1 MSKELYHDYL
11 AYLEEYGLGSFAP
24 IRRFAWLMLRTTF
37 PIILFFRLAGHRNVL
52 VRCFGI
58 PIYKLIRMLS
68 GVQIPRQTK
77 IGGGLLVPHYGCIVL
92 NKKSTYGEYLTVH
105 QCVTVGFK
113 GYASKDTKSPRIG
126 NHVRLSA
133 GAIVIGEIEI
143 GDNVTV
149 GAGAI
154 VVKSIPDNTVVAG
167 NPALPLRVNDR
178 GVVQVA

>member
-1 MSKELYHDYL
+1 MSEELYHDYL
-11 AYLEEYGLGSFAP
+11 AYLEEYALGDFP
-24 IRRFAWLMLRTTF
+24 RIKRFAWLLLRTTF

-52 VRCFGI
+52 VRCFAI
-58 PIYKLIRMLS
+58 PIYKIIRTIS

-92 NKKSTYGEYLTVH
+92 NKKSTYGDYLTVH

-113 GYASKDTKSPRIG
+113 GYASEDTKSPRIG

-133 GAIVIGEIEI
+133 GAIVIGDIEL
-143 GDNVTV
+143 GDHVTV

-154 VVKSIPDNTVVAG
+154 VVKSVPSNTVVAG
-167 NPALPLRVNDR
+167 NPAHPLR
-178 GVVQVA
+178 